1 MTIIF
6 LLLISL
12 VSDNELLEQAIVLFL
27 CFVSTYASQ
36 IQDFLSYCVEF
47 G

>member
-6 LLLISL
+6 PFLISL
-12 VSDNELLEQAIVLFL
+12 VSDDELLEQAIVLFL
-27 CFVSTYASQ
+27 CFVSHASQ
-36 IQDFLSYCVEF
+36 IQNFLSYCVEF